1 MSKLSSIGKFNNS
14 NSLSSNIIS
23 SSPAAQSFPEN
34 KKKPFIQINTSNSK
48 DFPVFSKLTDYLRNL
63 GFAILGMKSPTDD
76 AQQLIDKAK
85 LQSLESPENT
95 SEIASSD
102 SETDPVV
109 GDWPASFL
117 EQDDSK
123 NIENTQQKVKN
134 NIGLINTPLSN
145 GSGANPV
152 GSELNFSA

>member
-14 NSLSSNIIS
+14 LNSNIIS
-23 SSPAAQSFPEN
+23 SSPVGKSLPESE

-48 DFPVFSKLTDYLRNL
+48 DFPVLGKVADYLRNL

-95 SEIASSD
+95 SEMAAAD
-102 SETDPVV
+102 SETDPVI
-109 GDWPASFL
+109 DNWPASFL
-117 EQDDSK
+117 EKDDNK

-145 GSGANPV
+145 GSGANSV